1 MTRAAMITGAGGGLA
16 QATARLLIER
26 SWNLALVGR
35 DRAALEAVKD
45 DLLRDAPGGA
55 STIVLVQADVSTGE
69 GAIEAVGMA
78 RRLLE
83 QPLQGLAA
91 CAGSVYLQAGHQT
104 SVDDYRQ
111 VMTANLDTAFFSLGA
126 FTDQLL
132 KDKQPGSAVLVSSVA
147 ATIGVPRHEA
157 IAAAKGGVE
166 ALVRSAAAT
175 YAARGLRVNG
185 VAPGLMRTRATERF
199 FGSDQMAAAMAAQ
212 YPLGRW
218 GEALDTARAIAWLLG
233 EEASWITG
241 QVVPVD
247 GGFTR
252 LKSMPRVGTR
262 PAS

>member
-16 QATARLLIER
+16 QATARLLVER
-26 SWNLALVGR
+26 SWNLTLIGR
-35 DRAALEAVKD
+35 DRAALEAVKE
-45 DLLRDAPGGA
+45 DLVRNAPGGT
-55 STIVLVQADVSTGE
+55 STIVLVQADVSTGD
-69 GAIEAVGMA
+69 GAVEAVTRA
-78 RRLLE
+78 RQLLD

-111 VMTANLDTAFFSLGA
+111 VMAANLDSAFFSLGA
-126 FTDQLL
+126 FIDQLL
-132 KDKQPGSAVLVSSVA
+132 QDKQPGSAVLVSSVA
-147 ATIGVPRHEA
+147 ASVGVPRHEA
-157 IAAAKGGVE
+157 IAAAKGGIE

-175 YAARGLRVNG
+175 YAPRGLRVNG

-199 FGSDQMAAAMAAQ
+199 FGSEQMAAAMAAQ

-218 GEALDTARAIAWLLG
+218 GEALDTARAITWLMG
-233 EEASWITG
+233 DDASWITG

-252 LKSMPRVGTR
+252 LKTMPRVGAR
-262 PAS
+262 PTS